1 MAGPGAGPEPGGLA
15 GHSHANQLSAGIY
28 GTIVTAA
35 ILSAAGDSVSVT
47 DLLVSILVTLLVY
60 WIAEEYAS
68 LLGSHLASGTL
79 PSGSEIRGALVAS
92 WPMVTASC
100 LPLLVLVLAALL
112 GAAATDAANA
122 ALVAAAAELLVY
134 ARSAGRAA
142 GLRGRRQAL
151 VIASAAVL
159 GLLMI
164 ALKDIVL
171 THLH

>member
-1 MAGPGAGPEPGGLA
+1 VAGTAAGGAQVGPSAMAPGRRRA
-15 GHSHANQLSAGIY
+15 SGIY
-28 GTIVTAA
+28 GAIITAA
-35 ILSAAGDSVSVT
+35 VLAAAGEQLPTRALAASV
-47 DLLVSILVTLLVY
+47 LITLLVY
-60 WIAEEYAS
+60 WVAEEYAS
-68 LLGSHLASGTL
+68 LLGGHLASGTL
-79 PSGSEIRGALVAS
+79 PSWSEIRGALAAS

-122 ALVAAAAELLVY
+122 ALVAAAAELMVY

-142 GLRGRRQAL
+142 GLRGRRQVL

-164 ALKDIVL
+164 GLKDIVL
-171 THLH
+171 TQLH

>member
-1 MAGPGAGPEPGGLA
+1 VAESAPGGLA
-15 GHSHANQLSAGIY
+15 GHSHANQLAAGIY

-35 ILSAAGDSVSVT
+35 ILSAAGDRLSVL
-47 DLLVSILVTLLVY
+47 DLLVSILVTLIVY

-79 PSGSEIRGALVAS
+79 PSWSEVRGALAAS

-122 ALVAAAAELLVY
+122 ALVAAAAELMLY
-134 ARSAGRAA
+134 ARAAGRAA
-142 GLRGRRQAL
+142 GLRGRRQVL